1 MGNNNEAA
9 SNHGVMTMKYGRT
22 TLAVLLMLS
31 ILLCILTGCSKEGV
45 AQPGSYDYSGLE
57 LTEYDPEDAIEQA
70 LSLLQ
75 TEEKESTAI
84 FAVEA
89 KQRKVAIVFL
99 GLADPGQMEQLCD
112 ILDDFK
118 VPALFAVDGMSAAE
132 DPESVR
138 LLKRL
143 GYEIGNYSLT
153 AERHMERLSEEEI
166 ASSFAHAQV
175 ILETITGDSPNRF
188 AANAAQMERNLLHA
202 AYCAGLREGVQPN
215 TFLSS
220 TSLPS
225 FNAAMGYVEDITS
238 GSIIG
243 IKLNDSLDEIEFE
256 DFEQDLRPE
265 KHPETTLEE
274 EKKEEVRNTDIVLT
288 VRYLMEAL
296 NTTQTAIVS
305 LDRLPIE
312 VDKDVEKMFQQLED
326 TTQYELPEHDPVET
340 EWFSDSL
347 FIGDSLTLA
356 MSIYDIGMPEST
368 GFCAYKSIVPKQ
380 FLDNITVEN
389 AEGNQIAV
397 FDEICKYNPSSIF
410 VLLGTNALASGSNA
424 SLTAAYEQLLTKLNQ
439 QFPEATIYV
448 QGLPP
453 VSKAVSTERITL
465 TNGRIR
471 AVNLELAKMAER
483 SNCRYIDL
491 THALA
496 DEDGNLSTYNAQ
508 EDGIHL
514 NDIGCQ
520 KWFDYLKSH
529 VEMEE
534 AE

>member
-1 MGNNNEAA
+1 MR
-9 SNHGVMTMKYGRT
+9 YGKI
-22 TLAVLLMLS
+22 TLAVFLMLS

-45 AQPGSYDYSGLE
+45 AQPGSYDYSSLE
-57 LTEYDPEDAIEQA
+57 LTEYNPEDAIEQA
-70 LSLLQ
+70 LALLQ
-75 TEEKESTAI
+75 TEKKESTAI

-89 KQRKVAIVFL
+89 KQRKVAIVFM

-143 GYEIGNYSLT
+143 GYEIGNYSLST
-153 AERHMERLSEEEI
+153 ERHLEKRSEEEI

-175 ILETITGDSPNRF
+175 ILETITGDTPDRF
-188 AANAAQMERNLLHA
+188 AANATQMESNLLHA

-225 FNAAMGYVEDITS
+225 FNAAMGYVEDVTA

-274 EKKEEVRNTDIVLT
+274 EKQEDRNTDIVLT

-312 VDKDVEKMFQQLED
+312 EDKDVEKMFLQHED

-356 MSIYDIGMPEST
+356 MSQYDIGMPEST
-368 GFCAYKSIVPKQ
+368 GFCAYKSITPKQ

-389 AEGNQIAV
+389 VEGKQIAV
-397 FDEICKYNPSSIF
+397 FDEICKYNPTSIF
-410 VLLGTNALASGSNA
+410 ILLGTNALASGSNA
-424 SLTAAYEQLLTKLNQ
+424 SLIAAYKQLLTKLNQ

-453 VSKAVSTERITL
+453 VSKAVSTERVTL

-471 AVNLELAKMAER
+471 AVNLELAQMAEH

-496 DEDGNLSTYNAQ
+496 DEDGNLSTYIAQ

-514 NDIGCQ
+514 NNIGCQ

-529 VEMEE
+529 VVMEE
-534 AE
+534 VE